1 MFKLKEI
8 WRERNLRVKNVKI
21 NVLLYYVLCI
31 KLLSNYYT
39 TQRNYLLQYAVNVEK
54 QITYHIIQPSYF
66 IIEVEGLAQG
76 QGQ

>member
-1 MFKLKEI
+1 MFYFI
-8 WRERNLRVKNVKI
+8 I
-21 NVLLYYVLCI
+21 YYYI
-31 KLLSNYYT
+31 KLLSNYYI

-54 QITYHIIQPSYF
+54 QIIYHNIQPSYF